1 MEKIHD
7 EQATGQR
14 TSLWPV
20 CGKRERYL
28 PQPLYAETFGLCSL
42 KIFLLNVKYFWI
54 RYRSFDEAEKEDV
67 LSRDCQIPFELSKN
81 CLLHH

>member
-20 CGKRERYL
+20 CGKRERDL
-28 PQPLYAETFGLCSL
+28 PQPLYAETFGLWSL
-42 KIFLLNVKYFWI
+42 KIFLLNVKYLI
-54 RYRSFDEAEKEDV
+54 
-67 LSRDCQIPFELSKN
+67 N
-81 CLLHH
+81 